1 MDIYS
6 PLDGDSMSQNT
17 SEKPPKDSF
26 PLVAFIVILVIG
38 HFLFTLAVPCV
49 FIYEVKP
56 PFIENAFDIWLCQ
69 PIFIAIFLMVVRSTS
84 QACRRLVY
92 IDVGL
97 SVLQKAS
104 IFLLY
109 AIADKIG

>member
-1 MDIYS
+1 
-6 PLDGDSMSQNT
+6 MSQNT
-17 SEKPPKDSF
+17 SEKPPKDSSL
-26 PLVAFIVILVIG
+26 LVAFILILVTV
-38 HFLFTLAVPCV
+38 HFSFTLAVPFA

-56 PFIENAFDIWLCQ
+56 LLSENAFNIWLCQ
-69 PIFIAIFLMVVRSTS
+69 PLFIAIFLMVVKSTS
-84 QACRRLVY
+84 NVCRMLVY

-109 AIADKIG
+109 AIAANIG